1 MHENRKENIQILI
14 KFLRRT
20 EEILESIVKT
30 PQDYILNEFAKD
42 QEMMSSLSDAWKE
55 VSPKISE
62 VIEKLTLAK
71 QNIFRKLSE
80 VGLSGHQLRFKW
92 ESFLRHRE
100 QFAKKRTNRMLR
112 RLLGCINTIL
122 RSLSNVFPSID
133 AVNEFKEIIEHML
146 KVDRRKPRGL
156 GSKKENIQEKEGI
169 YWEENGERDTVK

>member
-1 MHENRKENIQILI
+1 MRENRKEDIQILI
-14 KFLRRT
+14 KFLRYT
-20 EEILESIVKT
+20 QEILESIVKT

-42 QEMMSSLSDAWKE
+42 QSFISDVWKE
-55 VSPKISE
+55 VSPKIVE
-62 VIEKLTLAK
+62 VIEKLNLAK

-100 QFAKKRTNRMLR
+100 QFAKKRTNRILR
-112 RLLGCINTIL
+112 RLLGCINAIL

-146 KVDRRKPRGL
+146 KVDRRKPRDL
-156 GSKKENIQEKEGI
+156 GSKKENIQGTEGM
-169 YWEENGERDTVK
+169 YF